1 MEDKTDKT
9 TRTGETQHLMP
20 LFSVWCSIQTDKLA
34 DQLAPAFLRFIF
46 ATSRKPNSTRL
57 WLQVNFWRFN
67 FCDVLKAS
75 SIHVI
80 ALSIPGINAQAFR
93 AGLVNLVLLASRLR
107 QLGLGQGKCERSSR
121 VTVKRS
127 KRALTDSLALFPAL
141 AIPSRSA
148 SVRFAMAIKKKQS
161 ISKPSS
167 NGNRSRNGAS
177 QSKPSHTGPQNTA
190 VRTYSIPDFRL
201 EHPDLAVKRL
211 VEKDKDGAEHV
222 RYEVT
227 GNLDAPVPPIRD
239 SKYLNKQQCI
249 EIYRYML
256 LNRKMEVAL
265 ENLYKQGKVVGGV
278 YFGLGQEACSCA
290 SAYALDKD
298 DWFAPMIRNQG
309 ALLVRGFGA
318 SDTMMQYMA
327 KADSPTKGRDGT
339 SHFGDIEERN
349 MVSPISMLGDLI
361 PVLSGVA
368 LGARLQGRNIAT
380 LTWIG
385 DGGQSTGV
393 TYEGINFAAVQNLGL
408 VLFVESNLW
417 AYSTPS
423 EMQYRVKDLAER
435 AIGYGI
441 PGVIVD
447 GTDACQVYD
456 AAHDAVER
464 AHRAEGPT
472 LIEAKM
478 MRMKG
483 HAIHDAAAY
492 VPKPMFDFWK
502 KRDPI
507 ARFENYLVKEKKWLT
522 AKENAELI
530 SEVERVIEAEREIA
544 VNSPMPTPESA
555 EGGVYCEDGCH
566 EIKPKYGM
574 PKVKKGTGGFKATEA
589 AVHLK

>member
-1 MEDKTDKT
+1 MGNNKKK
-9 TRTGETQHLMP
+9 
-20 LFSVWCSIQTDKLA
+20 S
-34 DQLAPAFLRFIF
+34 
-46 ATSRKPNSTRL
+46 
-57 WLQVNFWRFN
+57 
-67 FCDVLKAS
+67 KAS
-75 SIHVI
+75 SNGHRPRNGSRPNNSHVGTNHVATA
-80 ALSIPGINAQAFR
+80 ALGR
-93 AGLVNLVLLASRLR
+93 RV
-107 QLGLGQGKCERSSR
+107 ERSS
-121 VTVKRS
+121 
-127 KRALTDSLALFPAL
+127 
-141 AIPSRSA
+141 
-148 SVRFAMAIKKKQS
+148 
-161 ISKPSS
+161 
-167 NGNRSRNGAS
+167 
-177 QSKPSHTGPQNTA
+177 TGSPNQNL
-190 VRTYSIPDFRL
+190 RTYEIPDFRM
-201 EHPDLAVKRL
+201 EHPEFSVRQLT
-211 VEKDKDGAEHV
+211 EKDKTGQEHV

-227 GNLDAPVPPIRD
+227 GDLDAPVPPIRD
-239 SKYLNKQQCI
+239 SKYLDKQQAI

-256 LNRKMEVAL
+256 LNRKMEIAL

-309 ALLVRGFGA
+309 SLLVRGFGA

-339 SHFGDIEERN
+339 SHFGDIEKRN

-361 PVLSGVA
+361 PVMSGVA
-368 LGARLQGRNIAT
+368 LGARLQGSNIAVMT
-380 LTWIG
+380 YIG

-408 VLFVESNLW
+408 VLIGESNLW

-423 EMQYRVKDLAER
+423 EMQYRCKDLAER

-456 AAHDAVER
+456 AAHEAVER
-464 AHRAEGPT
+464 ARRGEGPT

-483 HAIHDAAAY
+483 HAIHDAADY
-492 VPKPMFDFWK
+492 VPKPMFEYWR

-507 ARFENYLVKEKKWLT
+507 TRFENYLVNMKKWL
-522 AKENAELI
+522 APQEHQKLI
-530 SEVERVIEAEREIA
+530 ADVEAYLEEEREVA
-544 VNSPMPTPESA
+544 VNSPMPKPESA

-566 EIKPKYGM
+566 EIRPKYGM
-574 PKVKKGTGGFKATEA
+574 PKARGSKSVARKKEEA
-589 AVHLK
+589 ALHFK

>member
-1 MEDKTDKT
+1 
-9 TRTGETQHLMP
+9 
-20 LFSVWCSIQTDKLA
+20 
-34 DQLAPAFLRFIF
+34 
-46 ATSRKPNSTRL
+46 
-57 WLQVNFWRFN
+57 
-67 FCDVLKAS
+67 
-75 SIHVI
+75 
-80 ALSIPGINAQAFR
+80 
-93 AGLVNLVLLASRLR
+93 
-107 QLGLGQGKCERSSR
+107 
-121 VTVKRS
+121 
-127 KRALTDSLALFPAL
+127 
-141 AIPSRSA
+141 
-148 SVRFAMAIKKKQS
+148 MAIKKKKS
-161 ISKPSS
+161 TSKSSS
-167 NGNRSRNGAS
+167 NGMRPRNGAS
-177 QSKPSHTGPQNTA
+177 RSAKSTA
-190 VRTYSIPDFRL
+190 SVDIRTYSIPDLRL
-201 EHPDLAVKRL
+201 EHPDLSVRQAT
-211 VEKDKDGAEHV
+211 EKDKDGTEHV

-239 SKYLNKQQCI
+239 SKYLSKQQCI
-249 EIYRYML
+249 EIYRFML

-309 ALLVRGFGA
+309 SLLVRGFA
-318 SDTMMQYMA
+318 ARDTMMQYMA
-327 KADSPTKGRDGT
+327 KADSPTRGRDGT
-339 SHFGDIEERN
+339 SHFGDIEKRN

-368 LGARLQGRNIAT
+368 LGARLQGRNVAVMT
-380 LTWIG
+380 YIG

-408 VLFVESNLW
+408 VLFVESNEW

-423 EMQYRVKDLAER
+423 EMQYRCKDLAER

-441 PGVIVD
+441 PGIIVD

-456 AAHDAVER
+456 AARDAVER
-464 AHRAEGPT
+464 AHRGEGPT

-483 HAIHDAAAY
+483 HAIHDAATY

-507 ARFENYLVKEKKWLT
+507 ARFENYLVKEKKWLSS
-522 AKENAELI
+522 KENAELI
-530 SEVERVIEAEREIA
+530 SEVERIIEEEREIA

-555 EGGVYCEDGCH
+555 EGGVYCEEGCH
-566 EIKPKYGM
+566 EIKPKYGT
-574 PKVKKGTGGFKATEA
+574 PKVKKGGSSYQATEA

>member
-1 MEDKTDKT
+1 MPNKKTK
-9 TRTGETQHLMP
+9 
-20 LFSVWCSIQTDKLA
+20 
-34 DQLAPAFLRFIF
+34 
-46 ATSRKPNSTRL
+46 
-57 WLQVNFWRFN
+57 
-67 FCDVLKAS
+67 
-75 SIHVI
+75 
-80 ALSIPGINAQAFR
+80 
-93 AGLVNLVLLASRLR
+93 
-107 QLGLGQGKCERSSR
+107 
-121 VTVKRS
+121 S
-127 KRALTDSLALFPAL
+127 K
-141 AIPSRSA
+141 
-148 SVRFAMAIKKKQS
+148 QN
-161 ISKPSS
+161 S
-167 NGNRSRNGAS
+167 NGNRPRNVSRVRNVPVGTAALGRS
-177 QSKPSHTGPQNTA
+177 VERSSTGSTGHDL
-190 VRTYSIPDFRL
+190 RTYTIPDTRL
-201 EHPDLAVKRL
+201 EHPNLSVRQQVD
-211 VEKDKDGAEHV
+211 KDKDGAEHV

-227 GNLDAPVPPIRD
+227 GDVDAPVPPIRD
-239 SKYLNKQQCI
+239 SKYLTMQQCI
-249 EIYRYML
+249 EIYRFML

-309 ALLVRGFGA
+309 SLLVRGFA
-318 SDTMMQYMA
+318 ARDTMMQYMA
-327 KADSPTKGRDGT
+327 KADSPTRGRDGT
-339 SHFGDIEERN
+339 SHFGDIEKRN

-368 LGARLQGRNIAT
+368 LGARLQGRNVAVMT
-380 LTWIG
+380 YIG

-423 EMQYRVKDLAER
+423 EMQYRCKDLAER

-456 AAHDAVER
+456 AARDAVER
-464 AHRAEGPT
+464 AHRGEGPT

-507 ARFENYLVKEKKWLT
+507 ARFENYLVKEKKWLS

-530 SEVERVIEAEREIA
+530 SELPDADARVSRRRSLLRRWLPSNQAEVR
-544 VNSPMPTPESA
+544 NA
-555 EGGVYCEDGCH
+555 EG
-566 EIKPKYGM
+566 
-574 PKVKKGTGGFKATEA
+574 KKGNRRLQTNRSSRASQIKRQNR
-589 AVHLK
+589 